1 LNTRAPI
8 IWCLLAALLFGA
20 STPLAKVLLEDLGPL
35 FLAALLYLGAAFAVF
50 PATLTGGSLQVA
62 LSKRNLGLLA
72 GAILVGGVAG
82 PVLLLA
88 GLQRAPAGSVS
99 LWLNL
104 ETVATALLAWVFFK
118 EDMSRR
124 TWIAVGLV
132 TGGGVVLALPV
143 EVASLE
149 AAGLVAAACLC
160 WGLDNNFTAL
170 IDGLTPEQSTFGKGL
185 VAGLFNLALAASLAD
200 QPLVNSGSADSIFAA
215 LALGGLC
222 YGVSISLYIRGAQ
235 QLGAAR
241 SQLLFSAA
249 PFFGL
254 VVSWGLLQEPILW
267 SQMMAGLLMGGGLFL
282 MIRANHSH
290 LHSHQPMTHT
300 HSHTHDDGHHDHHH
314 DGLSPDHQHSH
325 EHSHRAKVHDHDHRP
340 DLHHRHDHDH

>member
-1 LNTRAPI
+1 M
-8 IWCLLAALLFGA
+8 
-20 STPLAKVLLEDLGPL
+20 GPL

-50 PATLTGGSLQVA
+50 PATLTGGSIEVA

-72 GAILVGGVAG
+72 GAILFGGVAG

-104 ETVATALLAWVFFK
+104 ETVATALLAWSFFK
-118 EDMSRR
+118 EDMGRR
-124 TWIAVGLV
+124 TWVAVVLV
-132 TGGGVVLALPV
+132 TAGGVVLALPV
-143 EVASLE
+143 EAASLE
-149 AAGLVAAACLC
+149 AGALVAAACLC

-170 IDGLTPEQSTFGKGL
+170 IDGLTPEQSTFGKGV
-185 VAGLFNLALAASLAD
+185 VAGLFNLTLAFALAD
-200 QPLVNSGSADSIFAA
+200 HPLGSSSSPDAIFAA

-254 VVSWGLLQEPILW
+254 VVAWSLLREPILW
-267 SQMMAGLLMGGGLFL
+267 SQGVAGLLMAGGLFFML
-282 MIRANHSH
+282 RADHRHTHSH
-290 LHSHQPMTHT
+290 VPVTHT
-300 HSHTHDDGHHDHHH
+300 HSHTHDDGHHHHSH
-314 DGLSPDHQHSH
+314 DTPLSSDRHSH
-325 EHSHRAKVHDHDHRP
+325 EHSHTAMVHDHEHRP
-340 DLHHRHDHDH
+340 DLHHRHDHEPEHDLEHGDR